1 MIIDTERT
9 PTDDVLPT
17 AALSLSDDDPPVVRP
32 RLVELSPASINQIG
46 AVLFTLWLK
55 IGATLLLV
63 RLLALVWPVLVL
75 VLLSLMLVAMFN
87 PLVRRLQRHLT
98 RAWAITAVVIGCV
111 ATMAGLLVV
120 VIPPL
125 VRQARELMIH
135 LPFYLT
141 QIESAARQMHIPL
154 RLHGTSLDLSKRAAA
169 VGPEALNV
177 LWTVFSSVTG
187 VLTVAVLTTYLLIDG
202 PRVASGLLRLLP
214 RAQRLPARQMFAEIG
229 LQVGGYMR
237 GQIITSLL
245 SGVFAYVLLRLCGVP
260 EALSLACLMAV
271 SDAIPMVG
279 PLIGTVPAVL
289 MALPRGAPVA
299 LTVLAGYVLYHQL
312 ESHVLVPRIYGKTMS
327 LSPSVVVI
335 AILIGATLMGIL
347 GALLALPVA
356 AAIPVVLRYVQEWH
370 DRAEECP
377 S

>member
-1 MIIDTERT
+1 MTTET
-9 PTDDVLPT
+9 PSSFSGVADPAPAAPDDASPSATPGLPV
-17 AALSLSDDDPPVVRP
+17 S
-32 RLVELSPASINQIG
+32 LSPATIHQIG
-46 AVLFTLWLK
+46 GALFTLWLK

-63 RLLALVWPVLVL
+63 KLLALVWPVLVL
-75 VLLSLMLVAMFN
+75 LVISLMLVATFN
-87 PLVRRLQRHLT
+87 PLVRSMQRFVT

-111 ATMAGLLVV
+111 MTTAGLLVM

-125 VRQARELMIH
+125 VRQAQQLMVEL
-135 LPFYLT
+135 PSYLT
-141 QIESAARQMHIPL
+141 QIESAARKMHLPL

-169 VGPEALNV
+169 LGPEALNV
-177 LWTVFSSVTG
+177 LWTVFSGVTG

-202 PRVASGLLRLLP
+202 PRVATGLVRLLP
-214 RAQRLPARQMFAEIG
+214 RPQRLPIRQMFAEIG

-237 GQIITSLL
+237 GQLITSVL
-245 SGVFAYVLLRLCGVP
+245 SGIFSYVLLYCCGVP

-299 LTVLAGYVLYHQL
+299 LTVLVGYVLYHQI

-327 LSPSVVVI
+327 LSPSVIVI
-335 AILIGATLMGIL
+335 AILIGATLLGTL

-356 AAIPVVLRYVQEWH
+356 AAIPVVMRYVQEWH
-370 DRAEECP
+370 DRTTGP
-377 S
+377 